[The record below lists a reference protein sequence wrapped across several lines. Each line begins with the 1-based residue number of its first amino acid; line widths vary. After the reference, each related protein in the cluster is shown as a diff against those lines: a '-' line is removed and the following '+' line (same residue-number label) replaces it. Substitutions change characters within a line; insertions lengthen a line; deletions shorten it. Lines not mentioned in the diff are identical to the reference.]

1 MKAIIPDTQTRKRHD
16 KKKKKKKRERNLQAN
31 FLDEHRKKF
40 SVKYLQTELNIK
52 KIKFN
57 ARMVQHI
64 QISECSTTYKQK
76 HKNYMTISVRYRKKA
91 FYKT

>member
-1 MKAIIPDTQTRKRHD
+1 
-16 KKKKKKKRERNLQAN
+16 LQAN

-64 QISECSTTYKQK
+64 QISECSTTHKQK